1 MANPE
6 ESKKKAHD
14 LTVIKRS
21 TADQLR
27 NGAPMGRK
35 VMLIWDKAC
44 ETNWRR
50 KNKRAAPKR
59 PCSPPWRPT
68 SSVPPETSS
77 TQR

>member
-6 ESKKKAHD
+6 EGKKKAHD

-35 VMLIWDKAC
+35 VMLIWDKAI
-44 ETNWRR
+44 
-50 KNKRAAPKR
+50 
-59 PCSPPWRPT
+59 T
-68 SSVPPETSS
+68 SA
-77 TQR
+77 R